1 MPKAMTIYGRVLSPF
16 VARAV
21 LAAKAKGFKYEV
33 VMPEDGIKTPKF
45 LKMNP
50 FGKIPTLKDGKTIV
64 YESSV
69 VVAYLDAKSKTKKLV
84 PSNAKAGAQVR
95 LVAAIAAEYVQP
107 PAIKLFRKKRGS
119 PDPLD
124 IPATLAEVQKG
135 LDVLEHVL
143 VKGKFAGGAK
153 FSFADVY
160 APPALMFAVRAGEFY
175 GVPDIIGKRPKLAK
189 YWAAIQKDK
198 LVKPVLTEMSDMM
211 VDALAGK
218 IAPLS

>member
-1 MPKAMTIYGRVLSPF
+1 MPKAMTIYGRILSPY

-33 VMPEDGIKTPKF
+33 VMPKDGIKTPKF

-64 YESSV
+64 YESNV
-69 VVAYLDAKSKTKKLV
+69 VVAYLDAKSKAKKLV
-84 PSNAKAGAQVR
+84 PGNAVAATQIR

-124 IPATLAEVQKG
+124 IPATIAELQKG
-135 LDVLEHVL
+135 LDALEYVL

-153 FSFADVY
+153 FSFADIY
-160 APPALMFAVRAGEFY
+160 TAPALLFAVRSGESF
-175 GVPDIIGKRPKLAK
+175 GVPGIIGKRPKLAK
-189 YWAAIQKDK
+189 YWAAIQKNK
-198 LVKPVLTEMSDMM
+198 LVKPVLEEMSDMM

-218 IAPLS
+218 IPPLS

>member
-1 MPKAMTIYGRVLSPF
+1 MAKAMIIYGRILSPY

-21 LAAKAKGFKYEV
+21 LAAKAKGFTYEV
-33 VMPEDGIKTPKF
+33 VFPKNGIKTPKF

-64 YESSV
+64 YESNV
-69 VVAYLDAKSKTKKLV
+69 IVAYLDAKSRTKKLV
-84 PSNAKAGAQVR
+84 PGNAKAAAQVR

-124 IPATLAEVQKG
+124 IPATIAELQKG

-143 VKGKFAGGAK
+143 VKGKFAGGTK
-153 FSFADVY
+153 FSLADVY
-160 APPALMFAVRAGEFY
+160 APPALLFAVGAGESF
-175 GVPDIIGKRPKLAK
+175 GVPNIIGKRPKLAK
-189 YWAAIQKDK
+189 YWAAIQKNK
-198 LVKPVLTEMSDMM
+198 LVKPVLAEMSDMM

-218 IAPLS
+218 IPPLS